1 MTQVS
6 KYYGDNRMAT
16 VENILNGH
24 YVVCLFLDEKMI
36 ERHTLTRLKDAEDLA
51 EDYILEKKD

>member
-16 VENILNGH
+16 VENVLNGL
-24 YVVCLFLDEKMI
+24 YIVKLYLNDVLV
-36 ERHTLTRLKDAEDLA
+36 ERHSLTRLKEAEDLA

>member
-16 VENILNGH
+16 VQNILNGY
-24 YVVCLFLDEKMI
+24 YVVNLYLNDVLI
-36 ERHTLTRLKDAEDLA
+36 ERHSLTRLKDAEDLA
-51 EDYILEKKD
+51 EDYILEKRD